1 MCASN
6 LSRVTLSCSPNAS
19 RSGAYLDSSALPGFI
34 LFRQKSH
41 NSRATSRY
49 RETTRGVRQS
59 SDGPATRRV
68 AGSSSTRLITAVAL
82 DNR

>member
-1 MCASN
+1 
-6 LSRVTLSCSPNAS
+6 
-19 RSGAYLDSSALPGFI
+19 LPGFI